1 MRSKEEVKEVISKAL
16 SEMGYELYDLS
27 YAHTKE
33 GDALYIVVDRLT
45 PISLNDI
52 VLVSETLSPILDEL
66 DPFEGAYTLDVSSLG
81 SEKPIKLEKLPEY
94 LGKYVHL
101 HLSHP
106 YKGENDLE
114 GHIAKVEEET
124 LFLKIN
130 LKGRIKE
137 IPLPLKDIDKARLAI
152 EF

>member
-1 MRSKEEVKEVISKAL
+1 MSKEEVKKVLEGKL
-16 SEMGYELYDLS
+16 LEMGYELYDLS

-33 GDALYIVVDRLT
+33 GDALYIVVDRPT

-66 DPFEGAYTLDVSSLG
+66 DPFDGAYTLDVSSLG
-81 SEKPIKLEKLPEY
+81 SEKPIKLEKLSDY
-94 LGKYVHL
+94 IGQYVHL

-114 GHIAKVEEET
+114 GHISAVDNDT
-124 LFLKIN
+124 LTLKIN